1 MSDTVE
7 AQETTETPAQAE
19 QQVDPAVAQVTQVIN
34 NAIAALM
41 DVANLLR
48 DIPKLVAVNQ
58 QLVGRLREAGL
69 LGDQP
74 KA

>member
-1 MSDTVE
+1 MSEVTETVE
-7 AQETTETPAQAE
+7 VPEQGEVAE
-19 QQVDPAVAQVTQVIN
+19 KQVDPAVAQVTQVIN
-34 NAIAALM
+34 NAVAALM

-58 QLVGRLREAGL
+58 QLIGKLREAGL

>member
-1 MSDTVE
+1 MS
-7 AQETTETPAQAE
+7 ETTETTEVPVQTEAQA
-19 QQVDPAVAQVTQVIN
+19 DPAVAQVTQVIN

-58 QLVGRLREAGL
+58 QLVNRLRDAGL
-69 LGDQP
+69 LGEQP
-74 KA
+74 KV

>member
-1 MSDTVE
+1 MSESVE
-7 AQETTETPAQAE
+7 TPETTEASASTE

-69 LGDQP
+69 LGEQP

>member
-7 AQETTETPAQAE
+7 TTEVTETPAQTEA
-19 QQVDPAVAQVTQVIN
+19 QVDPAVAQVTQVIN

>member
-7 AQETTETPAQAE
+7 TTEVTETPAQTE
-19 QQVDPAVAQVTQVIN
+19 QQVDPAVVQVTQVIN

-41 DVANLLR
+41 DIANLLR
-48 DIPKLVAVNQ
+48 DIPKMVSVNQ
-58 QLVGRLREAGL
+58 QLISKLREAGL
-69 LGDQP
+69 FGEPP